1 MESFLH
7 ALAIFTFA
15 VPGVIAAVLAT
26 RRFGVLAGFVLVV
39 AGKFAMDWLV
49 GLNLGFGARSG
60 AMGAFMGLL
69 LGWSFYWW
77 YKTDQKKK
85 SER

>member
-1 MESFLH
+1 MESILH

-39 AGKFAMDWLV
+39 AGKFAMDSLV

-60 AMGAFMGLL
+60 AMGVFIGLL
-69 LGWSFYWW
+69 FGWSFYWA
-77 YKTDQKKK
+77 YKTDQEMK
-85 SER
+85 SKR